1 MLKELY
7 SIFLF
12 HLFPVAK
19 EGKNNVNYKNGS
31 IIKFVGFRVSDIL
44 PSAFIHYL

>member
-1 MLKELY
+1 MQEKRTGIKGAILPEFSRITAIK
-7 SIFLF
+7 
-12 HLFPVAK
+12 
-19 EGKNNVNYKNGS
+19 GS

>member
-1 MLKELY
+1 MSKNKQPSVPLVRSGQEFSNVDKE
-7 SIFLF
+7 
-12 HLFPVAK
+12 K
-19 EGKNNVNYKNGS
+19 KGS